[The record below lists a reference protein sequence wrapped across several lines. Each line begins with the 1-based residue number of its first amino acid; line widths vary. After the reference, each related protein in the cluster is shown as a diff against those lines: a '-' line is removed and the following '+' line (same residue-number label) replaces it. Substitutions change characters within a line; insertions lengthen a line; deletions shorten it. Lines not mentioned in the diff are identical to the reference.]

1 MTLFKQTLAKIQQ
14 IVSFLRYSNTPI
26 TLTLD
31 TLKLQ
36 ENSFIAQANSGLKL
50 SLRPNVGESFTFYE
64 NLIRQD
70 YLQHGIQ
77 LKPGDTVIDI
87 GANIGAFTVLA
98 ASRVGAS
105 GKVLAFEPEVATFK
119 CLLKNIQLN
128 QLTNVTAINQAID
141 KTEGLAELRVG
152 HKSAF
157 SNIHGSLGHMKS
169 ITTQT
174 VETTTLVK
182 VFETFKIAKVNLLK
196 VDCEGSEYDLFETL
210 PPFIAARIEQIAME
224 VHHTSEHHPREMV
237 LQLERL
243 GFKVQNTQPLTAF
256 LRIIC

>member
-1 MTLFKQTLAKIQQ
+1 MALFKQTLAKVQQ
-14 IVSFLRYSNTPI
+14 IISFWRYSNTPI
-26 TLTLD
+26 MLTLD

-36 ENSFIAQANSGLKL
+36 TGPFIAQSNSGLKL

-70 YLQHGIQ
+70 YLQHGIH

-98 ASRVGAS
+98 ASRVGS
-105 GKVLAFEPEVATFK
+105 NGKVLAFEPEAMTFE

-128 QLTNVTAINQAID
+128 RFANVTAINQAID

-157 SNIHGSLGHMKS
+157 SNIHGRLEHMKS
-169 ITTQT
+169 LTTQT
-174 VETTTLVK
+174 VKTTTLAR
-182 VFETFKIAKVNLLK
+182 VFETFKITKVNLLK
-196 VDCEGSEYDLFETL
+196 IDCEGSEYGLFESL
-210 PPFIAARIEQIAME
+210 PLSLATRIEQIAME
-224 VHHTSEHHPREMV
+224 VHHTLEHHPQEIR
-237 LQLERL
+237 LQLEQL
-243 GFKVQNTQPLTAF
+243 GFKVQNTQPLT
-256 LRIIC
+256 ICYRF

>member
-1 MTLFKQTLAKIQQ
+1 
-14 IVSFLRYSNTPI
+14 
-26 TLTLD
+26 
-31 TLKLQ
+31 
-36 ENSFIAQANSGLKL
+36 
-50 SLRPNVGESFTFYE
+50 
-64 NLIRQD
+64 
-70 YLQHGIQ
+70 
-77 LKPGDTVIDI
+77 
-87 GANIGAFTVLA
+87 
-98 ASRVGAS
+98 
-105 GKVLAFEPEVATFK
+105 
-119 CLLKNIQLN
+119 
-128 QLTNVTAINQAID
+128 
-141 KTEGLAELRVG
+141 
-152 HKSAF
+152 
-157 SNIHGSLGHMKS
+157 MKS